1 MKWPVLWPSGLLALL
16 IAALDTH
23 WSPPAS
29 VHALTG
35 TAPWSSG
42 RKLAVREQ
50 VRDLWHHGYDQYM
63 RLAFPLDELAPL
75 SCTGRGPNWHNPAD
89 IATND
94 VAGNFSVTL
103 VDALDTFVVLN
114 DPPGF
119 EDAVRKV
126 IRWVS
131 FDVNTKPQ
139 VFETTIRV
147 LGGLLSGHIFAHK
160 PGQPF
165 HLPWYEGELLQLAY
179 DLGTRLLPAF
189 QTLTGLPYAR
199 INLRHG
205 VPKGESV
212 DTCTA
217 GAGSL
222 ILEFGALSRLTGDDR
237 FEKAAYKA
245 FFALWN
251 RRSDIGLVGNTINI
265 FTGLWTHPEVNGI
278 GAGIDSFYEYALK
291 WYIMSGEVEFLDV
304 WQDSYA
310 SVMRYAR
317 APDGYWYRNVNIYSG
332 DAQYGTVDSLSA
344 FWPGLQVLGGDV
356 ENAVKSHL
364 VYWNLWRGF
373 AGLPEVWDMNY
384 RQATSFQYPLRPEF
398 VESTWYL
405 YRATRD
411 PFYLDVGERILSD
424 ITRRAKV
431 DCGLTGISDLR
442 TNARDDRMES
452 FVLSETL
459 KYLYLLFDE
468 ANPLHADDSH
478 WVFTT
483 EGHILTLD
491 PSLLRPISP
500 ARRKFRRVENMQCP
514 AYRPP
519 ILAYDPLPPSET
531 SETYAHD
538 WWDYE
543 TGLTGGVMWRADW
556 DYARQLI
563 GRVPTENET
572 RWWDPEGWCVLPKHE
587 PYSYDFVLSADGT
600 VVPEDLHPSAEK
612 LVPVADGYLV
622 HNVTG
627 IRVQIVSRLDGK
639 GYDIAKLGP
648 YAVKTGQKIY
658 FNDSQLVLAP
668 IPGKGAQGAS
678 TPSQRI
684 PVVELRLYLDH
695 VDPLFQL
702 QELGMQDVI
711 TEAIVEAATAM
722 FAGDPAPPSPSSDK
736 PPLRFGHGDGDG
748 VRVVRFPDN
757 PLGCTPFHEKLDG
770 EAVVVARG
778 ECTFLEKLV
787 HAQRAGASGVVVLGD
802 EDHHINPSAD
812 AQELAAAGPEIND
825 VAIVVLRRADAELVL
840 DMLDA
845 AERHGFGEVK
855 LVVEPWDAVPAE
867 AEQAQPT
874 RTRET
879 KEGDTAREGKQED
892 VPRMLFLNNHP
903 LINTRLL
910 V

>member
-1 MKWPVLWPSGLLALL
+1 MKWPALWPSGLLALL
-16 IAALDTH
+16 IAVLDSH
-23 WSPPAS
+23 WSPPVS
-29 VHALTG
+29 VHALSKAT
-35 TAPWSSG
+35 PWTSD
-42 RKLAVREQ
+42 RKIAVREQ
-50 VRDLWHHGYDQYM
+50 VRELWHHGYDHYM
-63 RLAFPLDELAPL
+63 KYAFPLDELAPL

-103 VDALDTFVVLN
+103 IDALDTFVVLN

-119 EDAVRKV
+119 EDAVRK
-126 IRWVS
+126 IIHWVS

-147 LGGLLSGHIFAHK
+147 LGGLLSGHIFADK
-160 PGQPF
+160 PNQPF
-165 HLPWYEGELLQLAY
+165 HLSWYRGELLQLAY
-179 DLGTRLLPAF
+179 DLGVRLLPAF
-189 QTLTGLPYAR
+189 HTLTGLPYAR

-205 VPKGESV
+205 IPRGESI

-222 ILEFGALSRLTGDDR
+222 ILEFGTLSRLTGDDR

-310 SVMRYAR
+310 SVMRYSR
-317 APDGYWYRNVNIYSG
+317 APDGFWYRNVNIHSG
-332 DAQYGTVDSLSA
+332 DPQYASVDSLSA
-344 FWPGLQVLGGDV
+344 FWPGLQVLGGDI

-364 VYWNLWRGF
+364 TYWNIWRGF
-373 AGLPEVWDMNY
+373 AGLPEMWDMSY

-411 PFYLDVGERILSD
+411 PFYLDVGERILRD
-424 ITRRAKV
+424 ITYRTKV
-431 DCGLTGISDLR
+431 ECGLVGISDLR

-468 ANPLHADDSH
+468 SNPLHADDSH

-483 EGHILTLD
+483 EGHILSLD
-491 PSLLRPISP
+491 RSLLRPISP
-500 ARRKFRRVENMQCP
+500 ARRKLRRVESVQCP

-519 ILAYDPLPPSET
+519 ILAYD
-531 SETYAHD
+531 D
-538 WWDYE
+538 WEGE
-543 TGLTGGVMWRADW
+543 TGLRGGVMWRADF
-556 DYARQLI
+556 DYARELV
-563 GRVPTENET
+563 GRMPSENET
-572 RWWDPEGWCVLPKHE
+572 RWWDPEGWCMLPKHE
-587 PYSYDFVLSADGT
+587 PYTYDFVLSADGE
-600 VVPEDLHPSAEK
+600 VVPEDVHPSADK

-627 IRVQIVSRLDGK
+627 LRVHIVTRLDGK

-658 FNDSQLVLAP
+658 INDTQLVLSP
-668 IPGKGAQGAS
+668 VDGSGKQGA
-678 TPSQRI
+678 TAAKPRV
-684 PVVELRLYLDH
+684 PEVELRLYLDY
-695 VDPLFQL
+695 VDPLLQL
-702 QELGMQDVI
+702 QGPGMHDVI
-711 TEAIVEAATAM
+711 TEATVVAATAM
-722 FAGDPAPPSPSSDK
+722 FGGDPVAPRHSSSSSSTDK
-736 PPLRFGHGDGDG
+736 PPLRFGHGDG
-748 VRVVRFPDN
+748 VRVVRFSDN
-757 PLGCTPFHEKLDG
+757 HLGCASYTQRLDG
-770 EAVVVARG
+770 EAIVVARG
-778 ECTFLEKLV
+778 ECTFLEKLT

-802 EDHHINPSAD
+802 EDRHINPSAD
-812 AQELAAAGPEIND
+812 AEELAAAGPEIND
-825 VAIVVLRRADAELVL
+825 VAIVVLQRGDAQLVE
-840 DMLDA
+840 DMLES
-845 AERHGFGEVK
+845 AERHGLGEVK
-855 LVVEPWDAVPAE
+855 LVVEPWDDGLVETERSTDDKGDRAE
-867 AEQAQPT
+867 KN
-874 RTRET
+874 RS
-879 KEGDTAREGKQED
+879 REGKLGD
-892 VPRMLFLNNHP
+892 TPRVLYLNNHP

>member
-1 MKWPVLWPSGLLALL
+1 MKWPAFWPSGLLALL
-16 IAALDTH
+16 IAVLDSH
-23 WSPPAS
+23 WSSPAS
-29 VHALTG
+29 VQAWAKPAT
-35 TAPWSSG
+35 WSSDK
-42 RKLAVREQ
+42 KLAVREQ
-50 VRDLWHHGYDQYM
+50 VRELWHHGYDHYM
-63 RLAFPLDELAPL
+63 RFAFPLDELTPL

-147 LGGLLSGHIFAHK
+147 LGGLLSGHIFADK
-160 PGQPF
+160 AGQPF
-165 HLPWYEGELLQLAY
+165 HLSWYRGELLQLAY
-179 DLGTRLLPAF
+179 DLGVRMLPAF
-189 QTLTGLPYAR
+189 NTVTGLPYAR

-205 VPKGESV
+205 VPKGESI

-222 ILEFGALSRLTGDDR
+222 ILEFGTLSRLTGDDR

-310 SVMRYAR
+310 SVMRYSR
-317 APDGYWYRNVNIYSG
+317 APDGFWYRNVNIHTG
-332 DAQYGTVDSLSA
+332 DAQYASVDSLSA

-356 ENAVKSHL
+356 ENAVKAHL
-364 VYWNLWRGF
+364 TYWNIWRGF

-411 PFYLDVGERILSD
+411 PFYLDVGERILRD
-424 ITRRAKV
+424 ITYRAKV
-431 DCGLTGISDLR
+431 DCGLAGINDLR
-442 TNARDDRMES
+442 TNARSDRMES

-468 ANPLHADDSH
+468 SNPLHSDDSH

-491 PSLLRPISP
+491 PSLIRPISP
-500 ARRKFRRVENMQCP
+500 ARRKLRRVENVQCP
-514 AYRPP
+514 AYQPP
-519 ILAYDPLPPSET
+519 VLAYD
-531 SETYAHD
+531 D
-538 WWDYE
+538 WE
-543 TGLTGGVMWRADW
+543 GESGLVGGVMWRADY
-556 DYARQLI
+556 DYARDLI
-563 GRVPTENET
+563 GRIPTENET
-572 RWWDPEGWCVLPKHE
+572 RWWDPEGWCMLPKHE
-587 PYSYDFVLSADGT
+587 PYTYDFVLSANGE

-627 IRVQIVSRLDGK
+627 IRVHIVSRLDGK

-658 FNDSQLVLAP
+658 FNDSQLILSPVDGSERA
-668 IPGKGAQGAS
+668 GATARK
-678 TPSQRI
+678 PRM
-684 PVVELRLYLDH
+684 PEVELRLYLDY
-695 VDPLFQL
+695 VDPLLQL
-702 QELGMQDVI
+702 QGLGMHDVI
-711 TEAIVEAATAM
+711 TETVVVASTAM
-722 FAGDPAPPSPSSDK
+722 FGGDPTIPRGPEADN
-736 PPLRFGHGDGDG
+736 PPLRFGHGDG
-748 VRVVRFPDN
+748 VRVVRFTDN
-757 PLGCTPFHEKLDG
+757 PLGCSPYTEKLDG
-770 EAVVVARG
+770 EAIVVARG
-778 ECTFLEKLV
+778 ECTFLEKLA
-787 HAQRAGASGVVVLGD
+787 HAQKAGASGVVVLGN
-802 EDHHINPSAD
+802 EEQHINPSAD
-812 AQELAAAGPEIND
+812 AQELAAAGPEID
-825 VAIVVLRRADAELVL
+825 EVAIVVLRRGDAQLVS

-845 AERHGFGEVK
+845 AERYGLGAVK
-855 LVVEPWDAVPAE
+855 LVVEPWIDGPAE
-867 AEQAQPT
+867 ADKPANDAHQGE
-874 RTRET
+874 
-879 KEGDTAREGKQED
+879 KEKSHGEKVEVA
-892 VPRMLFLNNHP
+892 PRVLYLNNHP
-903 LINTRLL
+903 LLNTRLI

>member
-1 MKWPVLWPSGLLALL
+1 MKWPSVWPTGLLALL
-16 IAALDTH
+16 IAVLDSH
-23 WSPPAS
+23 WSPAP
-29 VHALTG
+29 VHALPGPAAWTN
-35 TAPWSSG
+35 G

-63 RLAFPLDELAPL
+63 KFGVYILIPFLNRVAFPLDELAPL
-75 SCTGRGPNWHNPAD
+75 SCTGRGPNWLNPAD

-94 VAGNFSVTL
+94 VAGNFSLTL
-103 VDALDTFVVLN
+103 VDVLDTFVVLN

-139 VFETTIRV
+139 VFETTIRM
-147 LGGLLSGHIFAHK
+147 LGGLLSGHIFAEK
-160 PGQPF
+160 SGQPF
-165 HLPWYEGELLQLAY
+165 HLPWYQGELLRLAH
-179 DLGTRLLPAF
+179 DLGVRLLPAF
-189 QTLTGLPYAR
+189 HTLTGMPYAR

-205 VPKGESV
+205 VPKGEST

-222 ILEFGALSRLTGDDR
+222 LLEFGTLSRLTGDDR

-245 FFALWN
+245 YFALWN

-265 FTGLWTHPEVNGI
+265 ITGAWTHPEVNGI

-291 WYIMSGEVEFLDV
+291 WYIMSGEMEFLDV

-310 SVMRYAR
+310 SVMRYSR
-317 APDGYWYRNVNIYSG
+317 ASDGYWYRNVNIHSG
-332 DAQYGTVDSLSA
+332 DAQYSSVDSLSA

-364 VYWNLWRGF
+364 IYYNLWRGF
-373 AGLPEVWDMNY
+373 GGLPEVWDMNF

-411 PFYLDVGERILSD
+411 PFYLDIGERILHD
-424 ITRRAKV
+424 ISVRAKV
-431 DCGLTGISDLR
+431 DCGLSGINDLR
-442 TNARDDRMES
+442 TNGRDDRMES

-468 ANPLHADDSH
+468 DNPLHADDSH

-491 PSLLRPISP
+491 HSLLRPISP
-500 ARRKFRRVENMQCP
+500 ARRKLRRVESLECP
-514 AYRPP
+514 AYSSPV
-519 ILAYDPLPPSET
+519 LAYDDP
-531 SETYAHD
+531 HD
-538 WWDYE
+538 YSRDS
-543 TGLTGGVMWRADW
+543 GLTGSITTRGDFE
-556 DYARQLI
+556 YARQLV
-563 GRVPTENET
+563 GRVASENET
-572 RWWDPEGWCVLPKHE
+572 RWWDPDGWCVLPKHE
-587 PYSYDFVLSADGT
+587 QYTYDFVLSAHGE
-600 VVPEDLHPSAEK
+600 VALEDPSPSADK

-627 IRVQIVSRLDGK
+627 IRVHIVSRLDGK

-668 IPGKGAQGAS
+668 LGIQSGSPANPR
-678 TPSQRI
+678 TPEVQ
-684 PVVELRLYLDH
+684 LRLYLDY
-695 VDPLFQL
+695 VDPLLQL
-702 QELGMQDVI
+702 QGPGMHDVI
-711 TEAIVEAATAM
+711 TEIVIPAATAM
-722 FAGDPAPPSPSSDK
+722 FAGDPAAPSSQGEH
-736 PPLRFGHGDGDG
+736 PLRFGHGDG
-748 VRVVRFPDN
+748 VHVVRASDN
-757 PLGCTPFHEKLDG
+757 PLGCAPYMEDLDG
-770 EAVVVARG
+770 AAVVVTRG
-778 ECTFLEKLV
+778 ECTFLEKLIF
-787 HAQRAGASGVVVLGD
+787 AQDAGASGVVVLGN
-802 EDHHINPSAD
+802 EEQHINPSAD
-812 AQELAAAGPEIND
+812 ADELADAGPGINE
-825 VAIVVLRRADAELVL
+825 VAIVVLRQADAQLVA
-840 DMLDA
+840 DMLDSV
-845 AERHGFGEVK
+845 EHYGLGEIR
-855 LVVEPWDAVPAE
+855 LVVEPLDGGHVGANQPADE
-867 AEQAQPT
+867 H
-874 RTRET
+874 R
-879 KEGDTAREGKQED
+879 GED
-892 VPRMLFLNNHP
+892 VGRAKSEDPPRVLYLNNHP

>member
-1 MKWPVLWPSGLLALL
+1 MKWPAFWPSGLLALL
-16 IAALDTH
+16 IAVLDSQ
-23 WSPPAS
+23 WSPSAS
-29 VHALTG
+29 VHALTKG
-35 TAPWSSG
+35 ASWSSS
-42 RKLAVREQ
+42 RKHAVREQ
-50 VRDLWHHGYDQYM
+50 VRELWHHGYDRYM
-63 RLAFPLDELAPL
+63 RVAFPLDELAPL

-103 VDALDTFVVLN
+103 VDALDTFVILN

-131 FDVNTKPQ
+131 FDLNTKPQ

-147 LGGLLSGHIFAHK
+147 LGGLLSGHIFANK

-165 HLPWYEGELLQLAY
+165 HLSWYKGELLELAY
-179 DLGTRLLPAF
+179 DLGLRLLPAF

-205 VPKGESV
+205 VPKGESI

-222 ILEFGALSRLTGDDR
+222 ILEFGTLSRLTGDDR

-317 APDGYWYRNVNIYSG
+317 APDGFWYRNVNIYTG
-332 DAQYGTVDSLSA
+332 DAQYATVDSLSA
-344 FWPGLQVLGGDV
+344 FWPGLQVLAGDI

-364 VYWNLWRGF
+364 IYWNIWRSF

-411 PFYLDVGERILSD
+411 PFYLDVGERILRD
-424 ITRRAKV
+424 ITYRAKV
-431 DCGLTGISDLR
+431 ECGLTGISDLR

-468 ANPLHADDSH
+468 SNPLHADDSH

-483 EGHILTLD
+483 EGHILSLD
-491 PSLLRPISP
+491 PSLLRPMSS
-500 ARRKFRRVENMQCP
+500 ARRKLRRVENVQCP
-514 AYRPP
+514 AYESPV
-519 ILAYDPLPPSET
+519 LAYD
-531 SETYAHD
+531 D
-538 WWDYE
+538 WEGE
-543 TGLTGGVMWRADW
+543 TGLKGGVMWRADF
-556 DYARQLI
+556 DYARELI
-563 GRVPTENET
+563 GRIPSENET

-587 PYSYDFVLSADGT
+587 PYTFDFVLSPNGQ

-612 LVPVADGYLV
+612 LIPVADGYLV
-622 HNVTG
+622 QNVTG
-627 IRVQIVSRLDGK
+627 IRVHIVSRLDGK

-648 YAVKTGQKIY
+648 YAVKTGQRIY

-668 IPGKGAQGAS
+668 VGGSDQQGAS
-678 TPSQRI
+678 APQPRV
-684 PVVELRLYLDH
+684 PEVEIRLHLDY
-695 VDPLFQL
+695 VDPLLQL
-702 QELGMQDVI
+702 QGPGMHDVI
-711 TEAIVEAATAM
+711 TETIVVAATAM
-722 FAGDPAPPSPSSDK
+722 FGGDPAPPPQPNSDK
-736 PPLRFGHGDGDG
+736 PPLRFGHGDG
-748 VRVVRFPDN
+748 VRVRRFPDN
-757 PLGCTPFHEKLDG
+757 QLGCTPYAEKLDG
-770 EAVVVARG
+770 EAIVVARG

-812 AQELAAAGPEIND
+812 AEELAAAGPTIDE
-825 VAIVVLRRADAELVL
+825 VVIVVLRRGDAQLVS
-840 DMLDA
+840 DMLDS
-845 AERHGFGEVK
+845 AEHHGLGEVK
-855 LVVEPWDAVPAE
+855 LVVEPRDDGPAE
-867 AEQAQPT
+867 AVPPNDGRNRRQ
-874 RTRET
+874 RD
-879 KEGDTAREGKQED
+879 KKIED
-892 VPRMLFLNNHP
+892 APRVLYLNNHP
-903 LINTRLL
+903 LLNTRLI

>member
-1 MKWPVLWPSGLLALL
+1 MKWPARLWPTGLLALL
-16 IAALDTH
+16 IAALDSH

-29 VHALTG
+29 VHALAGSASWT
-35 TAPWSSG
+35 TG

-50 VRDLWHHGYDQYM
+50 VRELWHHGYDQYM
-63 RLAFPLDELAPL
+63 RFAFPLDELTPL
-75 SCTGRGPNWHNPAD
+75 SCTGRGPNWHNLAD
-89 IATND
+89 FATND

-131 FDVNTKPQ
+131 MDVNTKPQ

-147 LGGLLSGHIFAHK
+147 LGGLLSGHIFADK

-165 HLPWYEGELLQLAY
+165 HLPWYQGELLQLAY
-179 DLGTRLLPAF
+179 DLGVRMLPAF
-189 QTLTGLPYAR
+189 NTLTGLPYAR

-205 VPKGESV
+205 VPRGEST

-222 ILEFGALSRLTGDDR
+222 ILEFGTLSRLTGDDR

-265 FTGLWTHPEVNGI
+265 FTGQWTHPEVNGI

-310 SVMRYAR
+310 SVMRYSR
-317 APDGYWYRNVNIYSG
+317 SPNGYWYRNVNMNSG
-332 DAQYGTVDSLSA
+332 DAQYATVDSLSA

-356 ENAVKSHL
+356 ENAIKSHL
-364 VYWNLWRGF
+364 IYFNIWRGF
-373 AGLPEVWDMNY
+373 AGLPEIWDMNY
-384 RQATSFQYPLRPEF
+384 RQATSFQYPLQF

-405 YRATRD
+405 YRATQD
-411 PFYLDVGERILSD
+411 PFYLDIGERILHD

-431 DCGLTGISDLR
+431 ECGLTGISDLR

-468 ANPLHADDSH
+468 ANALHADDSH

-491 PSLLRPISP
+491 PAHIRPISA
-500 ARRKFRRVENMQCP
+500 ARRKLRRVENLQCP
-514 AYRPP
+514 AYHAPKVV
-519 ILAYDPLPPSET
+519 YDDPWEGD
-531 SETYAHD
+531 A
-538 WWDYE
+538 
-543 TGLTGGVMWRADW
+543 GLTGGVLWRADF
-556 DYARQLI
+556 DFARELI
-563 GRVPTENET
+563 GRIPSENET
-572 RWWDPEGWCVLPKHE
+572 RWWDPAGWCVLPKHE
-587 PYSYDFVLSADGT
+587 PYTYDFVLSAHGE
-600 VVPEDLHPSAEK
+600 VVPEDLHPTANK
-612 LVPVADGYLV
+612 LAPVADGYLV

-627 IRVQIVSRLDGK
+627 LRVHIVSRLDGK

-658 FNDSQLVLAP
+658 FNDSSLVLAP
-668 IPGKGAQGAS
+668 VGGTPAQGA
-678 TPSQRI
+678 TAPGPRV
-684 PVVELRLYLDH
+684 PEVELRLYLDY
-695 VDPLFQL
+695 VDPLLQL
-702 QELGMQDVI
+702 NGPGLHDVV
-711 TEAIVEAATAM
+711 TETVVVAATAM
-722 FAGDPAPPSPSSDK
+722 FAGDPVAPADGAT
-736 PPLRFGHGDGDG
+736 LRFGRGEG

-757 PLGCTPFHEKLDG
+757 PLGCAPYTKTLDG
-770 EAVVVARG
+770 AAVVVSRG
-778 ECTFLEKLV
+778 DCTFLEKLV
-787 HAQRAGASGVVVLGD
+787 LAQKAGGSGVLVLGD
-802 EDHHINPSAD
+802 EEIHINPSAG
-812 AQELAAAGPEIND
+812 AQELAAAGPEINE
-825 VAIVVLRRADAELVL
+825 VAIVVLRRQDAEFVEN
-840 DMLDA
+840 MLDA
-845 AERHGFGEVK
+845 VEQHGLGEVK
-855 LVVEPWDAVPAE
+855 LVLEPWDDGPAKPNKPSETVKE
-867 AEQAQPT
+867 ADKARG
-874 RTRET
+874 RTL
-879 KEGDTAREGKQED
+879 ED
-892 VPRMLFLNNHP
+892 VQRVLYLNNHP
-903 LINTRLL
+903 LLNTRLL

>member
-1 MKWPVLWPSGLLALL
+1 MKWPALWPTGLLALL
-16 IAALDTH
+16 LAVLDSH

-29 VHALTG
+29 VHALPGPASWT
-35 TAPWSSG
+35 TG
-42 RKLAVREQ
+42 RKLALREQ
-50 VRDLWHHGYDQYM
+50 VRELWHHGYDHYM
-63 RLAFPLDELAPL
+63 KSAYPLDELAPL
-75 SCTGRGPNWHNPAD
+75 SCTGRGPNWLNPAD
-89 IATND
+89 FATND

-131 FDVNTKPQ
+131 FDINTKPQ

-147 LGGLLSGHIFAHK
+147 LGGLLSGHLFADK
-160 PGQPF
+160 PGQAF
-165 HLPWYEGELLQLAY
+165 HLPWYRGELLTLAH
-179 DLGTRLLPAF
+179 DLGVRLLPAF

-205 VPKGESV
+205 VPKGESI

-222 ILEFGALSRLTGDDR
+222 ILEFGTLSRLTGDDR

-265 FTGLWTHPEVNGI
+265 FTGLWTHPEVNSV

-310 SVMRYAR
+310 AVMRYSR
-317 APDGYWYRNVNIYSG
+317 SPDGFWYRNVNIHSG
-332 DAQYGTVDSLSA
+332 DAQYGTMDSLAA
-344 FWPGLQVLGGDV
+344 FWPGLQVLGGDI

-364 VYWNLWRGF
+364 TYYNIWRGF
-373 AGLPEVWDMNY
+373 SGLPEVWDMNY

-398 VESTWYL
+398 IESTWYL

-411 PFYLDVGERILSD
+411 PFYLDVGERVLHD
-424 ITRRAKV
+424 ITIRAKV
-431 DCGLTGISDLR
+431 DCGLTGINDLR
-442 TNARDDRMES
+442 TNGRDDRMES

-468 ANPLHADDSH
+468 DNPLHSDDSH

-491 PSLLRPISP
+491 PTFIRPISP
-500 ARRKFRRVENMQCP
+500 ARRKLRRVESLECP
-514 AYRPP
+514 AYNPP
-519 ILAYDPLPPSET
+519 ILAYDAPE
-531 SETYAHD
+531 
-538 WWDYE
+538 DYSRD
-543 TGLTGGVMWRADW
+543 TGLVGGIVTRTDFE
-556 DYARQLI
+556 YARQLV
-563 GRVPTENET
+563 GRTPSDNESL
-572 RWWDPEGWCVLPKHE
+572 WWEPEGWCTLPKHE
-587 PYSYDFVLSADGT
+587 PYTYDFVLSAHGEI
-600 VVPEDLHPSAEK
+600 VPEDPRPSADK
-612 LVPVADGYLV
+612 LVPVSDGYLV

-627 IRVQIVSRLDGK
+627 IRVHIVSRLDGK

-658 FNDSQLVLAP
+658 FNDSELLLAP
-668 IPGKGAQGAS
+668 LDGGPRSRPRAPEIE
-678 TPSQRI
+678 
-684 PVVELRLYLDH
+684 VRLFLEH
-695 VDPLFQL
+695 VDPLLQL
-702 QELGMQDVI
+702 QALDMHDII
-711 TEAIVEAATAM
+711 TETIVPAATA
-722 FAGDPAPPSPSSDK
+722 FFGGDPASRTRPI
-736 PPLRFGHGDGDG
+736 RFGHGAG
-748 VRVVRFPDN
+748 VRVVHAHDN
-757 PLGCTPFHEKLDG
+757 ALGCAPYAAPLDG
-770 EAVVVARG
+770 AAVAVFRG

-787 HAQRAGASGVVVLGD
+787 LARRAGASGVVVLGN
-802 EDHHINPSAD
+802 EEQHINPTAEPQD
-812 AQELAAAGPEIND
+812 LAAAGAEVDD
-825 VAIVVLRRADAELVL
+825 VAIVILRRPDAELVA

-845 AERHGFGEVK
+845 AERYGLGDVR
-855 LVVEPWDAVPAE
+855 LVVERWDDGPVAAEDDERQEKGSGKKGDDGPA
-867 AEQAQPT
+867 
-874 RTRET
+874 R
-879 KEGDTAREGKQED
+879 
-892 VPRMLFLNNHP
+892 VLFLNNHP

>member
-1 MKWPVLWPSGLLALL
+1 MKWPAFWPSGLLALL
-16 IAALDTH
+16 IAVLDSH

-29 VHALTG
+29 AHAW
-35 TAPWSSG
+35 AKSAAWSSDK
-42 RKLAVREQ
+42 KLAVREQ
-50 VRDLWHHGYDQYM
+50 VRELWHHGYDHYM
-63 RLAFPLDELAPL
+63 RF
-75 SCTGRGPNWHNPAD
+75 GMAD

-139 VFETTIRV
+139 VFETTIRA
-147 LGGLLSGHIFAHK
+147 LGGLLSGHIFADK

-165 HLPWYEGELLQLAY
+165 HLSWYQGELLQLAY
-179 DLGTRLLPAF
+179 DLGVRMLPAF
-189 QTLTGLPYAR
+189 NTATGLPYAR

-205 VPKGESV
+205 VPKGESL

-222 ILEFGALSRLTGDDR
+222 ILEFGTLSRLTGDDR

-310 SVMRYAR
+310 SVMRYSR
-317 APDGYWYRNVNIYSG
+317 APDGFWYRNVNIHTG
-332 DAQYGTVDSLSA
+332 DAQYASVDSLSA

-356 ENAVKSHL
+356 ENAVKAHL
-364 VYWNLWRGF
+364 TYWNIWRGF

-405 YRATRD
+405 YRVRPNTSTLRAAAA
-411 PFYLDVGERILSD
+411 RILRD
-424 ITRRAKV
+424 ITYRAKV
-431 DCGLTGISDLR
+431 DCGLAGINDLR
-442 TNARDDRMES
+442 TNARSDRMES

-491 PSLLRPISP
+491 PTLIRPISP
-500 ARRKFRRVENMQCP
+500 ARRKLRRVENVQCP
-514 AYRPP
+514 VYQPP
-519 ILAYDPLPPSET
+519 VLAYDNWEGES
-531 SETYAHD
+531 
-538 WWDYE
+538 
-543 TGLTGGVMWRADW
+543 GLVGGVMWRADY
-556 DYARQLI
+556 DYARDLI
-563 GRVPTENET
+563 GRIPTENET
-572 RWWDPEGWCVLPKHE
+572 RWWDPEGWCMLPKHE
-587 PYSYDFVLSADGT
+587 PYTYDFVLSANGE

-627 IRVQIVSRLDGK
+627 IRVHIVSRLDGK

-658 FNDSQLVLAP
+658 FNDSQLILSPVD
-668 IPGKGAQGAS
+668 GSERGGAAARK
-678 TPSQRI
+678 PRM
-684 PVVELRLYLDH
+684 PEVELRLYLDY
-695 VDPLFQL
+695 VDPLLQL
-702 QELGMQDVI
+702 QGLGMHDII
-711 TEAIVEAATAM
+711 TETVVVASTAM
-722 FAGDPAPPSPSSDK
+722 FGGDPTVPGTLDADK
-736 PPLRFGHGDGDG
+736 PPLRFGHGDG
-748 VRVVRFPDN
+748 VRVARFPDN
-757 PLGCTPFHEKLDG
+757 PLGCSPYTEKLDG
-770 EAVVVARG
+770 EAIVVARG
-778 ECTFLEKLV
+778 ECTFLEKLAY
-787 HAQRAGASGVVVLGD
+787 AQKAGASGVVVLGN
-802 EDHHINPSAD
+802 EEQHISPSAD
-812 AQELAAAGPEIND
+812 AQELAAAGPEID
-825 VAIVVLRRADAELVL
+825 EVAIVVLRRGDAQLVS
-840 DMLDA
+840 DMLDE
-845 AERHGFGEVK
+845 AERYGLGAVK
-855 LVVEPWDAVPAE
+855 LVVEPWTDVPAE
-867 AEQAQPT
+867 ADRPVDGGRHGEKDKS
-874 RTRET
+874 
-879 KEGDTAREGKQED
+879 KEEKVEVA
-892 VPRMLFLNNHP
+892 PRVLYLNNHP
-903 LINTRLL
+903 LLNTRLL
-910 V
+910 I